1 MYIKNQ
7 KTSLA
12 SPKEKSESLEQA
24 AAMPLGR
31 RTFVKGALCAAAT
44 GLAGTVPTVNMAGTV
59 PTAGKAAGLTGTP
72 MGCWGEELEIWQRET
87 DQVSADV
94 YNVYMRDGDTR
105 GLASLEKLEKG
116 FEKVLREVDA
126 TSVGDIPAIWSV
138 YNMGY
143 IVKTREALFSIDL
156 VHRRAAELA
165 PRLDFALITHN
176 HDDHWRHEFY
186 KAMDSSGKTIIS
198 NFLDN
203 YGAAD
208 WRKKKSDWK
217 LNGGYIRGVKTFKIK
232 DVEIRT
238 SLIDHNDYLIDFTTA
253 FEIRVGNWLL
263 YHTGDSGRGTE
274 PKLETVWGRPDLWLF
289 FPGCGID
296 VAKALNK
303 VSPKRVVFGHLW
315 ELGHS
320 VGRLT
325 TPMVRRAFEK
335 AKGTGVPALSA
346 ALWGDRIS

>member
-1 MYIKNQ
+1 MKEQ
-7 KTSLA
+7 KAGVRKDQGGSVA
-12 SPKEKSESLEQA
+12 SA
-24 AAMPLGR
+24 LGR
-31 RTFVKGALCAAAT
+31 REFAQGALCAAAAVAAPRLWAD
-44 GLAGTVPTVNMAGTV
+44 GAGVKGDD
-59 PTAGKAAGLTGTP
+59 LD
-72 MGCWGEELEIWQRET
+72 LWQKET
-87 DQVSADV
+87 DLVKADV
-94 YNVYMRDGDTR
+94 YGKYMQDGDVR
-105 GLASLEKLEKG
+105 GLKSLERLEMS
-116 FEKVLREVDA
+116 FEKVFKEAAETV
-126 TSVGDIPAIWSV
+126 VGDVPAVWSV

-156 VHRRAAELA
+156 VHRRAAEFA

-176 HDDHWRHEFY
+176 HSDHWRQGFY
-186 KAMDSSGKTIIS
+186 RTMDASGKTVIS

-208 WRKKKSDWK
+208 WRKGGADWK
-217 LNGGYIRGVKTFKIK
+217 ANGGYIRGVKEFKIK

-238 SLIDHNDYLIDFTTA
+238 SLVDHNDYLIDFTTA
-253 FEIRVGNWLL
+253 FEIRVGNWIL
-263 YHTGDSGRGTE
+263 YHTGDCGKGSEG
-274 PKLETVWGRPDLWLF
+274 KLGTVWGRPDLWLF